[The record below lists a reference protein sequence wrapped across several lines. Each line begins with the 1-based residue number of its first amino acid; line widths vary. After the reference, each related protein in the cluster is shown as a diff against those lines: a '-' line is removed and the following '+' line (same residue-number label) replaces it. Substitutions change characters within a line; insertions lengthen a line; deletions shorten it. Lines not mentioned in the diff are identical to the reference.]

1 MAVSS
6 FAQFP
11 ELGLDRGPRPKVKAV
26 CVAGNAPHHGHIR
39 VFPKICAAIKKAPPA
54 GYSSH
59 VPHNG
64 DGALAGQP
72 NKAPLIR
79 SKRAI
84 MPGHF
89 PNTPSETIFRSGKL
103 PRPKI
108 TGAVKPLG
116 LAVQSR
122 RTVSACTTV
131 PGMFFLVCNYAH
143 SQFSGT

>member
-84 MPGHF
+84 MPAGSLSKHALRDHIPKRQIAAPENYRCRKTARARSPISSDRFCMYDCAWNVF
-89 PNTPSETIFRSGKL
+89 PRL
-103 PRPKI
+103 
-108 TGAVKPLG
+108 
-116 LAVQSR
+116 
-122 RTVSACTTV
+122 
-131 PGMFFLVCNYAH
+131 
-143 SQFSGT
+143 